1 MRSNEDP
8 LPLLTALKWNS
19 EGLIPAI
26 VQEVES
32 GEVLMMAW
40 MDQAALRKTLEVGQT
55 HFYSRSRRS
64 LWHKGATSGHVQAV
78 ESIHVD
84 CDADVLLVK
93 VRQQGGACHE
103 GYHSCFFRRV
113 NEAGALEVVETPIFD
128 AETVYAR
135 IGSRAVQRQW
145 SRDRRVVKLDAART
159 LRANGLSRLGPGAL
173 NFIGT
178 KLGNRVTR
186 PMLKFRGSSHSR
198 GIEELT
204 DAKTA
209 THDARSRQCS

>member
-1 MRSNEDP
+1 MPCVALFEPRFQETRCLSLRPLLALIRLFSAIHCGREGHLVRLSLAIERASCLVVPSRAKNVRSNEDP

-128 AETVYAR
+128 AETVYAQDR
-135 IGSRAVQRQW
+135 IESRPEAMV
-145 SRDRRVVKLDAART
+145 
-159 LRANGLSRLGPGAL
+159 P
-173 NFIGT
+173 
-178 KLGNRVTR
+178 
-186 PMLKFRGSSHSR
+186 
-198 GIEELT
+198 
-204 DAKTA
+204 
-209 THDARSRQCS
+209 